1 MYFSGLQR
9 RRDIPG
15 ALKKI
20 TSRKA
25 RCCGLY
31 FMKKRDGRIFRPN
44 YLLFYSLI
52 ELVRRS
58 QPISRVLSWAVI
70 PLGYASPRTS
80 SSLPGS
86 DADHTNGSLFGL
98 APGGVYPAT
107 HVATRAVRSYRTIS
121 PLPPPKRVGGIFS
134 VALSVGSRPPGVTWH
149 PVLWSPDFPPAC
161 ASDCL
166 AGSSASAVWSPG
178 PHNSR

>member
-25 RCCGLY
+25 RCCRLY
-31 FMKKRDGRIFRPN
+31 FMKKRDERIFGPN
-44 YLLFYSLI
+44 YLFFYSLI

-98 APGGVYPAT
+98 APGGVCHAGA
-107 HVATRAVRSYRTIS
+107 VTRAPVRFYRTLS
-121 PLPPPKRVGGIFS
+121 PLPVPFRGHRRYTLCGTFPEVSLGGRYPPPLFRGARTFLVISRKRS
-134 VALSVGSRPPGVTWH
+134 CPASWH
-149 PVLWSPDFPPAC
+149 
-161 ASDCL
+161 
-166 AGSSASAVWSPG
+166 SAI
-178 PHNSR
+178 

>member
-1 MYFSGLQR
+1 M
-9 RRDIPG
+9 
-15 ALKKI
+15 
-20 TSRKA
+20 
-25 RCCGLY
+25 
-31 FMKKRDGRIFRPN
+31 IFN
-44 YLLFYSLI
+44 NQK

-70 PLGYASPRTS
+70 PLGYASPHTS

-107 HVATRAVRSYRTIS
+107 RVTTRAVRSYRTIS

-149 PVLWSPDFPPAC
+149 PVLWSPDFPPAE

-166 AGSSASAVWSPG
+166 AGSSAEEVWAPRRGNSSFFAPPCQQQGSLIKGLFGHGQQSGSHPSSPG
-178 PHNSR
+178 RG